1 MISSHVA
8 PAQALI
14 QCVVIATVFAVSYSV
29 YGHVSV
35 FVVAGIS
42 TYVAAKLGFDWS
54 HHGTSTITQTLLS
67 VV

>member
-1 MISSHVA
+1 MISSYLA
-8 PAQALI
+8 PVQVCILCA
-14 QCVVIATVFAVSYSV
+14 VIAAVFAVSYSV
-29 YGHVSV
+29 YGHVNV
-35 FVVAGIS
+35 IVVAGIS